1 MLLQRE
7 ECGLKKKRLQR
18 KPKAQ
23 SKKRWLEFLEEKQER
38 HCSVVDITTYL
49 NVVVLIKENTSL
61 LIILQNAQ
69 FHISTCLAQFP
80 NSDS

>member
-7 ECGLKKKRLQR
+7 ECGLKKKKLQR

-38 HCSVVDITTYL
+38 HCFVNDITMYL
-49 NVVVLIKENTSL
+49 NVVILIKDNNSL
-61 LIILQNAQ
+61 LISYQV
-69 FHISTCLAQFP
+69 HP
-80 NSDS
+80 M

>member
-7 ECGLKKKRLQR
+7 ECGLKKKLQR

-38 HCSVVDITTYL
+38 HCFVNDIT
-49 NVVVLIKENTSL
+49 
-61 LIILQNAQ
+61 A
-69 FHISTCLAQFP
+69 
-80 NSDS
+80 